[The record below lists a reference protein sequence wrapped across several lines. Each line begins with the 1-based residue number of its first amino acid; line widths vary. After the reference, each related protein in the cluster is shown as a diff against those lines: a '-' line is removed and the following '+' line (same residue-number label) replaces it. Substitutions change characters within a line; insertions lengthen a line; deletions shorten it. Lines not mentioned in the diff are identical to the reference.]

1 MKKGYARVSTSE
13 QETTLQLD
21 ALRRYGV
28 RVIFQEK
35 RSGVKVRPELA
46 RLLASLAPDDVV
58 VVYKVDRVAR
68 SLISLLSTLEV
79 IEAAGASFVS
89 LTEPIDTVSHA
100 GKMMLHMLGAFAQ
113 FERSLIR
120 ERTMA
125 GQQAAK
131 KRGVHVGR
139 PSELSPDDQRYI
151 ARLHKQGFLSLANL
165 AEMFDVSP
173 SVIKRAVYRVHN
185 PSSSSLR

>member
-35 RSGVKVRPELA
+35 RSGVKARPELA
-46 RLLASLAPDDVV
+46 RLLAGLHPDDVV

-139 PSELSPDDQRYI
+139 PSELSLEDQRYI
-151 ARLHKQGFLSLANL
+151 ARLHKQGFLSFANL
-165 AEMFDVSP
+165 AQMFEVSP

>member
-21 ALRRYGV
+21 ALKRYGV
-28 RVIFQEK
+28 RVIYQEK
-35 RSGVKVRPELA
+35 RSGVKARPELA
-46 RLLASLAPDDVV
+46 RLLASLSPGDVV

-79 IEAAGASFVS
+79 IEAAGACFVS

-131 KRGVHVGR
+131 KRGVHCGR
-139 PSELSPDDQRYI
+139 PGVLSASDQAYV
-151 ARLHKQGFLSLANL
+151 AKLHKQGFLSLANL

-173 SVIKRAVYRVHN
+173 SVIKRAVYRIHN

>member
-28 RVIFQEK
+28 RVVFQEK
-35 RSGVKVRPELA
+35 RSGVKARPELA
-46 RLLASLAPDDVV
+46 RLLAGLHPDDVV

-139 PSELSPDDQRYI
+139 PSELSADDQRYI

-165 AEMFDVSP
+165 AQMFDVSP

>member
-35 RSGVKVRPELA
+35 RSGVKARPELA
-46 RLLASLAPDDVV
+46 RLLAGLHPDDVV

-139 PSELSPDDQRYI
+139 PSELSADDQRYI

-165 AEMFDVSP
+165 AQMFEVSP